1 MAAMKSKISEATDD
15 AQTKHGQAADEGLS
29 MLVIAPPERLKRACL
44 AAR

>member
-15 AQTKHGQAADEGLS
+15 AQTNHEQAAGEGLS
-29 MLVIAPPERLKRACL
+29 MFVNAPPEGLKRACL